1 MSELDFDELDK
12 AVNTLMND
20 VPKAEPS
27 KTDEIKTLTIK
38 STLTDESRPSFDKL
52 DSALAEVNGADTAVV
67 EKPAVSS
74 PARASTPSL
83 ATRRGGR
90 FMDVVHPSSDMKTAT
105 KSALPRSRQGVTI
118 EPIGKLVPEKSDDQS
133 DAIASVVNDAPM
145 RSNTPVEIAE
155 EATANVDHN
164 AAANDWPDPLEMS
177 EYTPAPKT
185 NDAAL
190 EIEELVVGDVVKVVK
205 DELPVNEP
213 STIFPVDDHIE
224 FEDPQSLTSPFIADA
239 KVEKRPLGGAPT
251 DATVDEPDHAPV
263 LGVLAVDSIA
273 TELDPADQLP
283 PTPNVVET
291 HLPPELQSDLMA
303 IETDGGTAASTAKA
317 VEDVEVT
324 PAAAPVVETQK
335 APDVAEP
342 VVESKPVAT
351 EAATVSGPT
360 SISQQ
365 YHEEPST
372 SDESNGSI
380 YDTDSYHQPLAHPAK
395 TKSGWLWIIWILLLL
410 IAGGGGAVALYFLGI
425 I

>member
-27 KTDEIKTLTIK
+27 KTDDIKTLTIK

-118 EPIGKLVPEKSDDQS
+118 EPIGKLVPEKSNDQS
-133 DAIASVVNDAPM
+133 DAIASVVNDAPI
-145 RSNTPVEIAE
+145 RPSNSVEVAE
-155 EATANVDHN
+155 ETTPNVASTAG
-164 AAANDWPDPLEMS
+164 ANDWPDPLEMS
-177 EYTPAPKT
+177 EYTSAPKT
-185 NDAAL
+185 NDAAQ
-190 EIEELVVGDVVKVVK
+190 EIEELVVGDVVK
-205 DELPVNEP
+205 DEVPANEP

-251 DATVDEPDHAPV
+251 DAPVDEPDHAPV
-263 LGVLAVDSIA
+263 LGVLAVDSIS

-303 IETDGGTAASTAKA
+303 IETDGGTAAPTAKV
-317 VEDVEVT
+317 VEDVELT
-324 PAAAPVVETQK
+324 PAAAPVTETQK
-335 APDVAEP
+335 TPDVAAAVIEA
-342 VVESKPVAT
+342 KPAAA
-351 EAATVSGPT
+351 EAATISGPT
-360 SISQQ
+360 SIPQQ